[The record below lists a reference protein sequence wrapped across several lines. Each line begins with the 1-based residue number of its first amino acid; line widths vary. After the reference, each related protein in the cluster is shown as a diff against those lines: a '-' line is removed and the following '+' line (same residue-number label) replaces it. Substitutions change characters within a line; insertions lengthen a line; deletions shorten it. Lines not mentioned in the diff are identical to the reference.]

1 MGSDNPVQVL
11 LGVVVVFAFAA
22 GVGAVNGIGVNYLKV
37 PPMITTLCTSTI
49 LNGVAL
55 WILPVAGG
63 KINSDFARAVY
74 KKWDIISMPLII
86 TVVLFLLMRYLLYRT
101 RTGTSLYAIGRSRP
115 IAASMGV
122 KTTRASMKAYIL
134 AGLCAAV
141 TGLLLAMC
149 LPAASPYWVPLLGGV
164 FAIVVVKQF
173 YGGLGKNFMNP
184 ALAGRM
190 LLSTFPFLMTT
201 WVDALDYLPVWGEMD
216 AVTSPTPMAALHSGR
231 LPELDMGQ
239 MLLGQHGGSIGE
251 VSIFM
256 LLLGGLYLIMRR
268 VISPRIPAA
277 FLGTVAVLT
286 FLFPRDGTSL
296 EWMTAQLCSGG
307 LVLGAFFM
315 ATDYTTSPVTPRG
328 QVLYGVGC
336 GLLTVLLRY
345 YGSYPDG
352 VGWAILTMN
361 CLVWLMDRAGM
372 PRRFG
377 VERFTAVREGLRAAG
392 ESLSEIKFVNP
403 GRPSSLSWGT
413 MPGERYL
420 DQLRPQAK
428 AAGILLAVVMVT
440 GLGIY
445 STYWLTSLDTQRS
458 ELRAEEALL
467 AQVMPGAEIST
478 ETPYRAPNAL
488 SITAGYRENE
498 LLGYCVEVQTH
509 GFSGPIT
516 MVVGVDLNGQVTG
529 VAVTDHSESTGMGTM
544 AMENAQLRKYVGM
557 SGTIRTSGANS
568 VDVVTG
574 ATATSEAITA
584 GVNQALAIV
593 ANLETDGSV
602 QYVDSDV

>member
-1 MGSDNPVQVL
+1 MNGPTIHRTSPQIAQPATISSTMLDVIIALVPALAMAVFLFGVRVL
-11 LGVVVVFAFAA
+11 ALTAVS
-22 GVGAVNGIGVNYLKV
+22 VGTCVLAEYGYRRLRGQSNTIGDLSA
-37 PPMITTLCTSTI
+37 C
-49 LNGVAL
+49 
-55 WILPVAGG
+55 
-63 KINSDFARAVY
+63 
-74 KKWDIISMPLII
+74 
-86 TVVLFLLMRYLLYRT
+86 
-101 RTGTSLYAIGRSRP
+101 
-115 IAASMGV
+115 
-122 KTTRASMKAYIL
+122 
-134 AGLCAAV
+134 V
-141 TGLLLAMC
+141 TGLLLAMS
-149 LPAASPYWVPLLGGV
+149 LPVTAPYWAPVLGGL
-164 FAIVVVKQF
+164 FAIVIVKQF
-173 YGGLGKNFMNP
+173 YGGLGRNFLNP
-184 ALAGRM
+184 ALAGRT
-190 LLSTFPFLMTT
+190 LLCTFPGLMTS
-201 WVDALDYLPVWGEMD
+201 WVDAFQRPGLIHGVD
-216 AVTSPTPMAALHSGR
+216 AASSATPMAVLHAGAVPD
-231 LPELDMGQ
+231 LTLGQ